1 MVDNIIDQQ
10 SAHAKDLAERRRA
23 TTQRYREKNREQI
36 RAQSRPY
43 TKAYRLANLEAVKA
57 KKRAK
62 YAADG
67 EYDRRYA
74 REWYAR
80 NAEASKVKHEAWLAA
95 NPGKRVEY
103 ETRRRAK
110 KAGADGDHTIDDVLA
125 IGEAQGWK
133 CHWCSKSVRK
143 RYHVDHIIPLSK
155 GGGNGPRNLCITCQ
169 PCNQSKH
176 AKDPIDWARQLGRLL

>member
-80 NAEASKVKHEAWLAA
+80 NAEAAKAKHEAWLAA

-103 ETRRRAK
+103 ETRRRAR
-110 KAGADGDHTIDDVLA
+110 KAGAGGDTPSMMSWRSAKRRGGSA
-125 IGEAQGWK
+125 IGAA
-133 CHWCSKSVRK
+133 
-143 RYHVDHIIPLSK
+143 
-155 GGGNGPRNLCITCQ
+155 
-169 PCNQSKH
+169 NQYGS
-176 AKDPIDWARQLGRLL
+176 ATTSTI